1 MPQPPERPLARAR
14 RRDQCDTAERD
25 RAAEEEPAWEALA
38 EERPGE
44 KRDQDRTQADEH
56 RCRAGVDLPLAGVQE
71 EAVPGEPEEAA
82 DGNCREVAPRGE
94 RLSFDG
100 DHQAED
106 DARDDHAQERER
118 PRREVVSGGAD
129 PDKARS
135 PQDERDARRRD
146 RQRLGA
152 GRGSSHCRG
161 AHVGDNARR
170 RRFVRSIRDP
180 FGSIRSG
187 VARPPGRRSA
197 AGSPAG

>member
-14 RRDQCDTAERD
+14 RPDQCDAAERD
-25 RAAEEEPAWEALA
+25 RAAEEEPAREALA

-44 KRDQDRTQADEH
+44 KRDQDRAEADEH
-56 RCRAGVDLPLAGVQE
+56 RRRAGVDLPLAGVQE

-82 DGNCREVAPRGE
+82 DGDRREVAPRGE

-129 PDKARS
+129 PDEARR
-135 PQDERDARRRD
+135 PEDERDARRRD

-152 GRGSSHCRG
+152 GRGVATAG
-161 AHVGDNARR
+161 APMWEITPGR
-170 RRFVRSIRDP
+170 RRFVRSIRNP

-187 VARPPGRRSA
+187 AARPPGRRPA
-197 AGSPAG
+197 AGSRAG